1 MMNLYEVA
9 RFLEAHDNYD
19 ILTHAYP
26 DGDTLGSGFALCLA
40 LRQIGKKARV
50 ITTGVPS
57 KFTYLQKNIEEDYF
71 TTETVVSV
79 DVAADSLLGSNMGKY
94 IGKVDLCID
103 HHGSNTFTAKEK
115 FVDKYA
121 AANCEILYK
130 LFLRMHINFTKDIA
144 DCLYTGISTDTGC
157 FRYTNTTAE
166 TMRVAASL
174 MDFGCNTAYINKA
187 MFETKSKNKIQ
198 LERAVYDS
206 MTYCADGRCAII
218 YTTLD
223 MLKKLNTGDDEME
236 GLASIPRQIE
246 GVLIGITMREKEG
259 GFFKIS
265 VRTNNNINASD
276 FCSQFGGG
284 GHPAAAGCSIEGD
297 LETVKTTLEKA
308 AEKLEE
314 FFDQFRLGMEQQER
328 LLGVYGEEREELEKV
343 IEIENRLGEAR
354 NLVSQKQIEAMANE
368 ELALERKLQREQEIY
383 ELGSQN
389 VENLL
394 MTIVDGTSSIEDA
407 FKAMLASIIREIYQ
421 NYVAKGAAD
430 VAGNFLVSLF
440 SAKGNAFGTG
450 GVKMFANGGVVDS
463 PTLFNYSGGTG
474 MMGEAGPEAIMP
486 LKRNSQG
493 KLGVQVSGGSSGN
506 VSIQQHF
513 YISANG
519 DESVRSI
526 IRQEMPNIAN
536 AAKAA
541 VIEGKRRNEKGL

>member
-50 ITTGVPS
+50 ITTGVPT
-57 KFTYLQKNIEEDYF
+57 KFTYLQKNIEEEDF

-157 FRYTNTTAE
+157 FR
-166 TMRVAASL
+166 
-174 MDFGCNTAYINKA
+174 YINKA

-308 AEKLEE
+308 AEK
-314 FFDQFRLGMEQQER
+314 
-328 LLGVYGEEREELEKV
+328 
-343 IEIENRLGEAR
+343 
-354 NLVSQKQIEAMANE
+354 
-368 ELALERKLQREQEIY
+368 
-383 ELGSQN
+383 
-389 VENLL
+389 
-394 MTIVDGTSSIEDA
+394 
-407 FKAMLASIIREIYQ
+407 
-421 NYVAKGAAD
+421 
-430 VAGNFLVSLF
+430 FLS
-440 SAKGNAFGTG
+440 
-450 GVKMFANGGVVDS
+450 
-463 PTLFNYSGGTG
+463 
-474 MMGEAGPEAIMP
+474 
-486 LKRNSQG
+486 
-493 KLGVQVSGGSSGN
+493 
-506 VSIQQHF
+506 
-513 YISANG
+513 
-519 DESVRSI
+519 
-526 IRQEMPNIAN
+526 
-536 AAKAA
+536 
-541 VIEGKRRNEKGL
+541 

>member
-57 KFTYLQKNIEEDYF
+57 KFTYLQEKIKEEDF

-144 DCLYTGISTDTGC
+144 DCLYTGISTDTGW

-308 AEKLEE
+308 AEK
-314 FFDQFRLGMEQQER
+314 
-328 LLGVYGEEREELEKV
+328 
-343 IEIENRLGEAR
+343 
-354 NLVSQKQIEAMANE
+354 
-368 ELALERKLQREQEIY
+368 
-383 ELGSQN
+383 
-389 VENLL
+389 
-394 MTIVDGTSSIEDA
+394 
-407 FKAMLASIIREIYQ
+407 
-421 NYVAKGAAD
+421 
-430 VAGNFLVSLF
+430 FLS
-440 SAKGNAFGTG
+440 
-450 GVKMFANGGVVDS
+450 
-463 PTLFNYSGGTG
+463 
-474 MMGEAGPEAIMP
+474 
-486 LKRNSQG
+486 
-493 KLGVQVSGGSSGN
+493 
-506 VSIQQHF
+506 
-513 YISANG
+513 
-519 DESVRSI
+519 
-526 IRQEMPNIAN
+526 
-536 AAKAA
+536 
-541 VIEGKRRNEKGL
+541 